1 MRWHLI
7 VLSVVLSGCTAAGA
21 GVAPGSS
28 ATDANPVSLA
38 PTTAPA
44 PVTSIITSTST
55 SSSTTTTIATTTTT
69 ELSTA
74 SLGPAQA
81 LSARSDAPLEVF
93 DAPGDVLPSMVLEA
107 TTMLGTPRVVQVLE
121 GPADGWMRV
130 ALPVRPN
137 GSQGWIRQSDVTLF
151 VLDRRVEVDLGDRT
165 LRVIGPDGLLLETTV
180 AIGSPANPTPV
191 GEFFVTDSV
200 ILTEPGGPWGP
211 WAFGLSAYSDTISEF
226 NGGNGIIGIHGTN
239 QPASIGRAQSLGC
252 VRVPNDVALQL
263 GELISAG
270 VPVRISG

>member
-1 MRWHLI
+1 M
-7 VLSVVLSGCTAAGA
+7 LSFVLSGCTAAGA
-21 GVAPGSS
+21 DVAPESTEPAVTP
-28 ATDANPVSLA
+28 ATVT
-38 PTTAPA
+38 PTT
-44 PVTSIITSTST
+44 VTSIVTSTT
-55 SSSTTTTIATTTTT
+55 STTTTIPTTTTT

-74 SLGPAQA
+74 SLGSSEA
-81 LSARSDAPLEVF
+81 LSARSDTPLEVF
-93 DAPGDVLPSMVLEA
+93 DAPDDGAPSMVLEA

-121 GPADGWMRV
+121 GPVDGWMRV

-137 GSQGWIRQSDVTLF
+137 GSEGWIRDSDVTLF
-151 VLDRRVEVDLGDRT
+151 VVDRRIEVDLGDRT
-165 LRVIGPDGLLLETTV
+165 LRVIGPDGPMLETTV

-200 ILTEPGGPWGP
+200 ILTEPAGPWGP

-239 QPASIGRAQSLGC
+239 QPASIGHAQSLGC
-252 VRVPNDVALQL
+252 VRVPNDVALEL

-270 VPVRISG
+270 VPVRITD

>member
-1 MRWHLI
+1 MRWRLI
-7 VLSVVLSGCTAAGA
+7 VLGLVLSGCTAAGA
-21 GVAPGSS
+21 DVAPGSGPASQDSAS
-28 ATDANPVSLA
+28 AT

-44 PVTSIITSTST
+44 TVTSIVTSTT
-55 SSSTTTTIATTTTT
+55 TSSTTTTIPTTTTT
-69 ELSTA
+69 ALSTA
-74 SLGPAQA
+74 SLDESEA
-81 LSARSDAPLEVF
+81 LAARSDAPLEVF
-93 DAPGDVLPSMVLEA
+93 DDPTHDDPSMVLEA

-121 GPADGWMRV
+121 GPVDGWMRV

-137 GSQGWIRQSDVTLF
+137 GSQGWIRESDVTLF
-151 VLDRRVEVDLGDRT
+151 VLDRRVEVDLGDRS
-165 LRVIGPDGLLLETTV
+165 LRVLGPDGPLLETTV
-180 AIGSPANPTPV
+180 AIGSPSNPTPT

-239 QPASIGRAQSLGC
+239 QPGSIGYAQSLGC
-252 VRVPNDVALQL
+252 VRVPNDVALEL

-270 VPVRISG
+270 VPVVITD